1 MSIFTVGQHCVI
13 HVSLN
18 ERGGGEVQPA
28 LAALALATTVNH
40 QTGLGKIK
48 WDSQWSV
55 VTGIQPELGEI
66 FTRGGRGGQT
76 VLEDG

>member
-1 MSIFTVGQHCVI
+1 MPTLISQSRFGPCLFVSIFTVGQHCVI

-48 WDSQWSV
+48 WDSQSVRQSV
-55 VTGIQPELGEI
+55 VT
-66 FTRGGRGGQT
+66 
-76 VLEDG
+76 